1 MVNLLLLLILQLKRK
16 HLLDWKFFLA
26 QNLKTRLESLNKII
40 QFTVWR
46 HNDENVLLTSNF
58 IDILE
63 VVLFKSFFIITIR
76 GS

>member
-58 IDILE
+58 
-63 VVLFKSFFIITIR
+63 VLQFVLSKAFFIITIR